1 MTWTNIYTQ
10 RSDKQ
15 YMFVEKDYK
24 MKIKQQKQIEEFLN
38 EEFETENSNI
48 FLNVMR
54 KTDLWES
61 TQEQRHQATVKNAV
75 IFIFIKNKGI

>member
-1 MTWTNIYTQ
+1 
-10 RSDKQ
+10 
-15 YMFVEKDYK
+15 MFVEKDYK

-61 TQEQRHQATVKNAV
+61 TQEQRH
-75 IFIFIKNKGI
+75 

>member
-24 MKIKQQKQIEEFLN
+24 MKIKQQKQIEEFLSVGKYSR
-38 EEFETENSNI
+38 T
-48 FLNVMR
+48 
-54 KTDLWES
+54 KTLGYGKECCDF
-61 TQEQRHQATVKNAV
+61 HFYK
-75 IFIFIKNKGI
+75 K